1 MELANHGVVLL
12 RQLNAQREFGFL
24 CDCTVAIG
32 DVFFKAH
39 KAVLAAFSNY
49 FRMLFVHQ
57 DSDYVR
63 LKPADIQPEIFS
75 YLLNL
80 MYTGKLSPQLID
92 PLRLEQGVKFLHAFP
107 LLQGMSQTS
116 PTALSRSEVGVPLA
130 TSLYGI
136 QISDPPTGLSLPQQ
150 DSSPSDSDRLSD
162 SRCVS
167 GEPRLA
173 CAAFEG
179 MAAARAVDGA
189 DQLPMEEQALDMS
202 SGSMA
207 ASAILR
213 VKPSIMRRKSSARKP
228 LFCHLCGSR
237 FTQRGGLAE
246 HLMLHAQALLPEV
259 WASPSGSAGSPTPAG
274 FAPDPP
280 YQDEEAQ
287 RGNGGITADIII
299 SDGEQPPAVESPGTE
314 VEGSQVETP
323 PPSDIADIDNLEG
336 VCSEREA
343 RRRRYE
349 CSTCGRKFIQKS
361 HWREHTYIHT
371 GKPYRCSACGKS
383 FCRAKQA
390 ARHTCLGQ
398 GTEAYTIVD
407 RQSAELGAIDD
418 SSQMEALF
426 SNSGRPYKCNVCES
440 TLSSPSEILKHPCF
454 THNAPDLSGSD
465 DKKEL
470 QDLQT
475 QKDDRSDSSNT
486 GLLITPVKTQEVLV
500 D

>member
-57 DSDYVR
+57 GSDCVR

-107 LLQGMSQTS
+107 LLQGMGQVS
-116 PTALSRSEVGVPLA
+116 PTALSHSEVGVPLA
-130 TSLYGI
+130 TTLYGI
-136 QISDPPTGLSLPQQ
+136 KIADQLSGLT
-150 DSSPSDSDRLSD
+150 SPFESGCLTD
-162 SRCVS
+162 SRCAS
-167 GEPRLA
+167 GESRLA
-173 CAAFEG
+173 HSAFEG
-179 MAAARAVDGA
+179 VAVAISEA
-189 DQLPMEEQALDMS
+189 DRFAVEAQGPDT
-202 SGSMA
+202 SGGSPA
-207 ASAILR
+207 ASSILR
-213 VKPSIMRRKSSARKP
+213 VKPSIMRRKATARRH
-228 LFCHLCGSR
+228 LSCHLCGSR
-237 FTQRGGLAE
+237 FAQQVSLAE
-246 HLMLHAQALLPEV
+246 HLLLHAQALLPEA
-259 WASPSGSAGSPTPAG
+259 WASPSGSAASPVSTC

-280 YQDEEAQ
+280 PQVEETPHCLA
-287 RGNGGITADIII
+287 GGVII
-299 SDGEQPPAVESPGTE
+299 SDSEQQPATDSPGTE
-314 VEGSQVETP
+314 AEGSRAETP

-336 VCSEREA
+336 VDPEQGM

-349 CSTCGRKFIQKS
+349 CTTCGRKFIQKS

-371 GKPYRCSACGKS
+371 GKPFRCSSCGKS

-390 ARHTCLGQ
+390 ARHACLGQ
-398 GTEAYTIVD
+398 SGESYTIVD
-407 RQSAELGAIDD
+407 RHSAELCASEDG
-418 SSQMEALF
+418 SQTALF
-426 SNSGRPYKCNVCES
+426 LDTGRPYKCNVCES
-440 TLSSPSEILKHPCF
+440 TLSSPGEILKHSCF
-454 THNAPDLSGSD
+454 AQNAPVLSESD
-465 DKKEL
+465 DRMAIS
-470 QDLQT
+470 
-475 QKDDRSDSSNT
+475 KDDGSDSSNA
-486 GLLITPVKTQEVLV
+486 GPLIAHVKTEEGLV

>member
-12 RQLNAQREFGFL
+12 KQLNAQKEFGFL

-57 DSDYVR
+57 GSDCVR

-107 LLQGMSQTS
+107 LLQGMGQVS
-116 PTALSRSEVGVPLA
+116 PTALSHSEVGVPLA

-136 QISDPPTGLSLPQQ
+136 QISDQPSQPFSPHQ
-150 DSSPSDSDRLSD
+150 DSSPSESDRLSD
-162 SRCVS
+162 GRWAL
-167 GEPRLA
+167 GECGPA
-173 CAAFEG
+173 CSAFKGDASADRFTLDAQGPETPNG
-179 MAAARAVDGA
+179 RPAV
-189 DQLPMEEQALDMS
+189 
-202 SGSMA
+202 
-207 ASAILR
+207 SAILR
-213 VKPSIMRRKSSARKP
+213 VKPSIMRRKTSNRRHYS
-228 LFCHLCGSR
+228 CHLCGSR
-237 FTQRGGLAE
+237 FAQRAGLAE
-246 HLMLHAQALLPEV
+246 HLLLHAQALLPEV
-259 WASPSGSAGSPTPAG
+259 WVSPSGSATSPAPAG
-274 FAPDPP
+274 FTPDPP
-280 YQDEEAQ
+280 PKDEESP
-287 RGNGGITADIII
+287 RGAGDDSERLPAD
-299 SDGEQPPAVESPGTE
+299 DSPGME
-314 VEGSQVETP
+314 VEGFRTDTP

-336 VCSEREA
+336 TDAERGM

-349 CSTCGRKFIQKS
+349 CATCGRKFIQKS

-390 ARHTCLGQ
+390 ARHACLGQ
-398 GTEAYTIVD
+398 SAESYTIVD
-407 RQSAELGAIDD
+407 RHSVELCASEDSNQMEMLFLD
-418 SSQMEALF
+418 SS
-426 SNSGRPYKCNVCES
+426 RPYKCNVCES
-440 TLSSPSEILKHPCF
+440 TLSSPNEILKHPCF
-454 THNAPDLSGSD
+454 SQNAPVLSGVD
-465 DKKEL
+465 VQITLRNGEL
-470 QDLQT
+470 LKDNDL
-475 QKDDRSDSSNT
+475 DSSV
-486 GLLITPVKTQEVLV
+486 VKPIKSEEVLI